1 MKPIKLILISFLLLT
16 ISACK
21 HDDLEVYQENKNYR
35 NAADFVKNNYD
46 LSLFY
51 AALQQTDLLETLKGE
66 GPFTLFA
73 PNDAAFNDLGI
84 TKPADFAK
92 MNKDSLKLL
101 MKYHVLPRRL
111 FRDNVPKKTV
121 DNRYDNLAGKRSYLG
136 LFSTDGLNRLYVN
149 GALAGPVDVI
159 LSNGVLH
166 VLNKVI
172 KYREGTVAD
181 VLANRPQY
189 RIFVAALKH
198 FGYWE
203 QLKEKGPWTILAP
216 DNDAFAAA
224 NITLEDIQAMK
235 PEDYKRRLFGVY
247 VFRNHFFYS
256 DLSIIGSRG
265 GQGYF
270 SNSSAYLRVPV
281 EGDEEISSGVGSNEQ
296 IFTINTMPLEGY
308 SVLRTTT
315 FGAGYKLDDMSDNG
329 MVHNI
334 KNLLVLPQEAKK

>member
-1 MKPIKLILISFLLLT
+1 MKPIKLILISFFLLA
-16 ISACK
+16 INACK

-51 AALQQTDLLETLKGE
+51 AALQQADLVETLKGE

-111 FRDNVPKKTV
+111 YLDDVPKGTV
-121 DNRYDNLAGKRSYLG
+121 DNRYDNLAGKRSYLA
-136 LFSTDGLNRLYVN
+136 LFSRNGTSRMYVN
-149 GALAGPVDVI
+149 GAMAGPVDVV
-159 LSNGVLH
+159 LANGVLQ

-181 VLANRPQY
+181 VLTNRPQY
-189 RIFVAALKH
+189 SIFVAGLKH

-203 QLKEKGPWTILAP
+203 QLKEKGPWTVLAP

-224 NITLEDIQAMK
+224 NITLETIKAMK
-235 PEDYKRRLFGVY
+235 PEEYKKRLFGVY
-247 VFRNHFFYS
+247 IFRNHFFKS
-256 DLSIIGSRG
+256 DFAVMGEKGS
-265 GQGYF
+265 GYY
-270 SNSSAYLRVPV
+270 SNSGAHLRVPV
-281 EGDEEISSGVGSNEQ
+281 QGDEEFCSGVGSNELV
-296 IFTINTMPLEGY
+296 FVANTFPLEE
-308 SVLRTTT
+308 STPKRITT
-315 FGAGYKLDDMSDNG
+315 FGEGYKLDDMSDNG

-334 KNLLVLPQEAKK
+334 KTLLVLPQEAKK